1 MPDCL
6 RWCLAV
12 VFATCSAAS
21 GQGTATWEWAVSTQD
36 GDAVV
41 HPGETATVSLSLN
54 FSPDVSYP
62 DGPVLGLEEAVFSTL
77 GGTNADQGMIL
88 DWSITENLL
97 FLMREDTTTT
107 DGVSL
112 FDTTAAQSVD
122 QDIFLP
128 FDPLAVLEFE
138 WEPAEEG
145 AYTVEYS
152 TSTAVMAVW
161 EKTGKGNEGVEWF
174 VEEAEISF
182 AVVPA
187 PSGVVIVIG
196 AALCA
201 LSRRTRW
208 RLTTNGG

>member
-112 FDTTAAQSVD
+112 FNSTASQSVS

-128 FDPLAVLEFE
+128 FDPLPVLEFE
-138 WEPAEEG
+138 WEPVNVG
-145 AYTVEYS
+145 SYVVVYS
-152 TSTAVMAVW
+152 TSTSVMEVW
-161 EKTGKGNEGVEWF
+161 EKNGELPVSVEWF

-182 AVVPA
+182 AVVPT
-187 PSGVVIVIG
+187 PPG
-196 AALCA
+196 ALVLAFA
-201 LSRRTRW
+201 AVGAFGQRRR
-208 RLTTNGG
+208 